1 MSCSISNRIRWI
13 SRRKESVIGL
23 YGSTW
28 VPGHRRQREERTKHR
43 RLQGNHDESPNPM
56 CAPARSITRGVHH
69 TEPPSS
75 FLPARG
81 PRLVPRLTFEITDL
95 YRICTIVSHFNLYF
109 FFLLHV
115 VYFIKKCILFRSLGT
130 EVTWNFLVR
139 DNALLDDSGN
149 IVILREEFILRVR

>member
-1 MSCSISNRIRWI
+1 MYLINFNRISCSISNRIRWI

-23 YGSTW
+23 CGSTW

-109 FFLLHV
+109 FSFYSLCISLKNVYYSDLWEQGIFL
-115 VYFIKKCILFRSLGT
+115 SET
-130 EVTWNFLVR
+130 TP
-139 DNALLDDSGN
+139 S
-149 IVILREEFILRVR
+149 